1 MGKRHD
7 ELTERTGEAK
17 NITMQAVHALIL
29 CAFVVIAIRGP
40 ASADP
45 APEEADQNARVT
57 EVPFATSART
67 HWAFQPVNR
76 IAPPAVKD
84 TRGIKTP
91 VDHFILALLEAKGV
105 PPATSATKEE
115 LIRRAT
121 FDLIGLPPTLSEID
135 AFSKDTSTDAY
146 ANLIDR
152 LLASPHY
159 GERWGRHWLDVA
171 RFAETDGFEHDAVRF
186 HAWRYRDY
194 VVQSFNADKPY
205 DRFIKEQLAGDELYP
220 DEPEALI
227 ATAFNLLG
235 PDMVDSADQIQRRLN
250 RLNDMTDTAASAFLG
265 LTMGC
270 ARCHDHKFEPL
281 SQKDYYRFQA
291 FFTPA
296 TFRDDLPA
304 PRREELAAHQSA
316 LLKYSQLTL
325 KEQEEIA
332 AIEAPYRQKIF
343 EQKLAKLSP
352 EAQAAHK
359 TPPAER
365 TTEQVNQIQE
375 TAALVEVMEKEMLNA
390 MSKED
395 RARHKTAKEALA
407 KYPKPSP
414 LPMTMALQK
423 AKGKLAKTFIL
434 ARGDYNRPSDEV
446 QPGFP
451 AVLGESQIS
460 NLKFQIGEQSAH
472 RATAILRTTLAEWIA
487 SPNNPLTARVMVNR
501 IWQHHFGRGLVPTPS
516 DFGLK
521 GERPSHPELLDWL
534 ASEFVAR
541 GWSVKEMHKFLLL
554 SSVYQQSSRA
564 SEEALERDPE
574 NRLYSR
580 WQRKRL
586 EGEVIRDSLLAIS
599 RELNRQIG
607 GPGVFPA
614 IPEDVFK
621 GSRGWTV
628 SKNAAEHNRRSI
640 YIFARRN
647 LRFPFLEVFDAPD
660 SNLTCPDRPRSTSAP
675 QSLTL
680 LNADEVMT
688 ASEVTAAR
696 LTSEAGTNAAR
707 VTLAYRLILGRGPSE
722 KEQAIAGS
730 FLQNAPLSELCRAL
744 FNLNAFVYVD

>member
-1 MGKRHD
+1 
-7 ELTERTGEAK
+7 
-17 NITMQAVHALIL
+17 MQAVCALIFYTT
-29 CAFVVIAIRGP
+29 FVMAIHRVP
-40 ASADP
+40 ASAAER
-45 APEEADQNARVT
+45 APENARRTASVP
-57 EVPFATSART
+57 EIPFADIARR
-67 HWAFQPVNR
+67 HWAFQPVKR
-76 IAPPAVKD
+76 VEPPTVKD
-84 TRGIKTP
+84 LRWLKTP
-91 VDHFILALLEAKGV
+91 VDRFILASFEAKGIPPT
-105 PPATSATKEE
+105 PPASKEE
-115 LIRRAT
+115 LIRRVT
-121 FDLIGLPPTLSEID
+121 FDLIGLPPTLGEID
-135 AFSKDTSTDAY
+135 AFVKDSSSDAS
-146 ANLIDR
+146 AHLIDR

-171 RFAETDGFEHDAVRF
+171 RFAETDGFEHDAVRP

-194 VVQSFNADKPY
+194 VIQSFNADKPY
-205 DRFIKEQLAGDELYP
+205 DRFIKEQLAGDELFP

-250 RLNDMTDTAASAFLG
+250 RLNDMTDTSASAFLG

-270 ARCHDHKFEPL
+270 ARCHDHKFEPI

-296 TFRDDLPA
+296 AFRDDLPA
-304 PRREELAAHQSA
+304 PRREELAAYQSV
-316 LLKYSQLTL
+316 LKQFNQLTH

-332 AIEAPYRQKIF
+332 AIEAPYRRKLY
-343 EQKLAKLSP
+343 ERKLAKLSP
-352 EAQAAHK
+352 EAQVAHK
-359 TPPAER
+359 TPPSER

-375 TAALVEVMEKEMLNA
+375 TAALVEVTEKEMVNA

-395 RARHKTAKEALA
+395 RAHHKTAKEALA
-407 KYPKPSP
+407 KFPKPTP

-423 AKGKLAKTFIL
+423 ATGNPAKTFIL
-434 ARGDYNRPSDEV
+434 VRGDYNRPGDEV
-446 QPGFP
+446 QTGFP
-451 AVLGESQIS
+451 SVLEGQGSESQIS
-460 NLKFQIGEQSAH
+460 NFKSQIGHSDGKRTSASQ
-472 RATAILRTTLAEWIA
+472 RAALAGWIA
-487 SPNNPLTARVMVNR
+487 SPDNPLAARVMVNR

-534 ASEFVAR
+534 ATEFITQ
-541 GWSVKEMHKFLLL
+541 GWSVKKMHQLLLL
-554 SSVYQQSSRA
+554 SAVYQQSSRA
-564 SEEALERDPE
+564 TPESLARDPE

-586 EGEVIRDSLLAIS
+586 EGEVIRDSLLAIGGK
-599 RELNRQIG
+599 LNRQIG
-607 GPGVFPA
+607 GPGVFPT

-628 SKNAAEHNRRSI
+628 SPNAAEHNRRSI

-660 SNLTCPDRPRSTSAP
+660 SNLTCPERPRSTSAP

-680 LNADEVMT
+680 LNADEVLA
-688 ASEVTAAR
+688 ASQATAAR
-696 LTSEAGTNAAR
+696 LLNEASSNRAR
-707 VTLAYRLILGRGPSE
+707 VALAYRLILGRPPSE
-722 KEQAIAGS
+722 REQTLSRA
-730 FLQNAPLSELCRAL
+730 FLEHAPLSELCRGL

>member
-1 MGKRHD
+1 
-7 ELTERTGEAK
+7 
-17 NITMQAVHALIL
+17 MQAVRALIL
-29 CAFVVIAIRGP
+29 CGFVAMANPGP
-40 ASADP
+40 ASAADG
-45 APEEADQNARVT
+45 APEAAGQNARAA
-57 EVPFATSART
+57 EVPFEASART
-67 HWAFQPVNR
+67 HWAFQPIKQVE
-76 IAPPAVKD
+76 PPEVRN
-84 TRGIKTP
+84 TRWLKTP
-91 VDHFILALLEAKGV
+91 VDRFILTALEAKEIPAA
-105 PPATSATKEE
+105 PPATKEE
-115 LIRRAT
+115 LIRRVT

-135 AFSKDTSTDAY
+135 AFAKDSSPDAY

-171 RFAETDGFEHDAVRF
+171 RFAETDGFEHDAVRP

-296 TFRDDLPA
+296 AFRDDLPA
-304 PRREELAAHQSA
+304 PHREELAAHQAA
-316 LLKYSQLTL
+316 LGQYNKLTEREQ
-325 KEQEEIA
+325 KEMA
-332 AIEAPYRQKIF
+332 DLEAPYRRKIF

-352 EAQAAHK
+352 EAQAAHNA
-359 TPPAER
+359 PAAER
-365 TTEQVNQIQE
+365 TTEQINQIQE
-375 TAALVEVMEKEMLNA
+375 TAALVEVTEKETLNA

-395 RARHKTAKEALA
+395 RARHKLAKDELA
-407 KYPKPSP
+407 KYPKPAP

-423 AKGKLAKTFIL
+423 PKGKLAKTFVL
-434 ARGDYNRPSDEV
+434 PRGDYNRPGDEV

-451 AVLGESQIS
+451 VVLKGQMS
-460 NLKFQIGEQSAH
+460 NFKLQIGNSIARQAGGSQRVA
-472 RATAILRTTLAEWIA
+472 LAEWIA
-487 SPNNPLTARVMVNR
+487 SPDNPLTARVIVNR
-501 IWQHHFGRGLVPTPS
+501 VWQHHFGRGLVPTPS

-534 ASEFVAR
+534 ADEFMAQ
-541 GWSVKEMHKFLLL
+541 GWSVKTAHKLLLL
-554 SSVYQQSSRA
+554 SAAYQQSSRA
-564 SEEALERDPE
+564 TQQALARDPD

-580 WQRKRL
+580 WQRQRL

-599 RELNRQIG
+599 GKLNRQMG

-628 SKNAAEHNRRSI
+628 SKTAEERNRRSI

-660 SNLTCPDRPRSTSAP
+660 SNLTCPERPRSTSAP

-680 LNADEVMT
+680 LNADEVLA
-688 ASEVTAAR
+688 ASQATSAR
-696 LTSEAGTNAAR
+696 LLNEASTTEAR
-707 VTLAYRLILGRGPSE
+707 VTLAYRLILGRHPSE
-722 KEQAIAGS
+722 KEAALS
-730 FLQNAPLSELCRAL
+730 AAFLERAPVSELCRGL